1 MGRPAPLGTL
11 SSSYRE
17 LPPPRHLA
25 ASVACLW
32 VREVDDAGTHV
43 VLPDGCIDIVASRA
57 GVLTAGPDTGP
68 VPATLSAGETIVG
81 VRFRPGAAAPVLGWP
96 ASELRDQRIPLEE
109 LDGVKSFRA
118 ALELGAA
125 KKDLTPF
132 IEAVARRLRDAPPPD
147 PVVQEAIAQLVG
159 GARVSDLP
167 ATLFI
172 SERQLRRR
180 FHASVGYGP
189 KVFERVLRLQR
200 MLALAP
206 ATPGSLAR
214 LAAEAGYAD
223 HAHMAAE
230 CARLTGQPP
239 SALLDGRFPQAQEA
253 LAA

>member
-1 MGRPAPLGTL
+1 M

-43 VLPDGCIDIVASRA
+43 VLPDGCIDIVASSA

-68 VPATLSAGETIVG
+68 VPTTLRAGETIIG

-96 ASELRDQRIPLEE
+96 ASELRDRRI
-109 LDGVKSFRA
+109 
-118 ALELGAA
+118 ALE
-125 KKDLTPF
+125 DLWGKRARDVTDRGLLDT
-132 IEAVARRLRDAPPPD
+132 VARRLRDAPPPD
-147 PVVQEAIAQLVG
+147 PVVQQAIAELAR

-206 ATPGSLAR
+206 ATPGNLAR

-230 CARLTGQPP
+230 CARLTGLPP
-239 SALLDGRFPQAQEA
+239 GALLDVRFPQAQES

>member
-1 MGRPAPLGTL
+1 L
-11 SSSYRE
+11 SSTYRE

-32 VREVDDAGTHV
+32 VREVHAAGTHL
-43 VLPDGCIDIVASRA
+43 VLPDGCIDIVVSSA

-68 VPATLSAGETIVG
+68 VPSTLSAGETLVG

-96 ASELRDQRIPLEE
+96 ASELRDQRI
-109 LDGVKSFRA
+109 
-118 ALELGAA
+118 ALE
-125 KKDLTPF
+125 DLWGRRARDE
-132 IEAVARRLRDAPPPD
+132 IDRGLLDAVARRLQDAPPPD
-147 PVVQEAIAQLVG
+147 PVVQQAVAELAG
-159 GARVSDLP
+159 GARVSELP
-167 ATLFI
+167 ARLFL

-200 MLALAP
+200 LLALAP
-206 ATPGSLAR
+206 ATPGGLAR

-230 CARLTGQPP
+230 CARLTGLPP
-239 SALLDGRFPQAQEA
+239 SALLEVRFPQAEEP

>member
-1 MGRPAPLGTL
+1 L
-11 SSSYRE
+11 SSTYRE

-32 VREVDDAGTHV
+32 VREVDAAGTHV
-43 VLPDGCIDIVASRA
+43 VLPDGCIDIVASSA

-68 VPATLSAGETIVG
+68 VPTTLRAGETIVG

-96 ASELRDQRIPLEE
+96 ASELRDQRIPVGE

-118 ALELGAA
+118 ALEVGAA
-125 KKDLTPF
+125 RKDLTPAV
-132 IEAVARRLRDAPPPD
+132 EAVARRLRDAPPPD
-147 PVVQEAIAQLVG
+147 PVVQQAIFELVRG
-159 GARVSDLP
+159 RRVGELP
-167 ATLFI
+167 ELLFL

-180 FHASVGYGP
+180 FHVAVGYGP

-206 ATPGSLAR
+206 ATSGSLAR

-230 CARLTGQPP
+230 TARLTGLPP
-239 SALLDGRFPQAQEA
+239 GALLDDRFAQAAEP

>member
-1 MGRPAPLGTL
+1 VGRRAPLGTL
-11 SSSYRE
+11 SSTYRE

-32 VREVDDAGTHV
+32 VREVDAAGTHV
-43 VLPDGCIDIVASRA
+43 VLPDGCIDIVASSA

-68 VPATLSAGETIVG
+68 VPSALRPGDTIVG

-96 ASELRDQRIPLEE
+96 ANELRDQRIPVEE

-118 ALELGAA
+118 ALEVGAA
-125 KKDLTPF
+125 RKDLTPF
-132 IEAVARRLRDAPPPD
+132 VDAVARRLRDAPPPD
-147 PVVQEAIAQLVG
+147 PVVQQAIAELAG
-159 GARVSDLP
+159 GARVSELP
-167 ATLFI
+167 ARLFL

-200 MLALAP
+200 LLALAP
-206 ATPGSLAR
+206 ATPGGLAR

-230 CARLTGQPP
+230 CARLTGLAP
-239 SALLDGRFPQAQEA
+239 SALLEVRFPQAEEP

>member
-1 MGRPAPLGTL
+1 MGRRAPVGTL

-32 VREVDDAGTHV
+32 VREVDAAGTHV
-43 VLPDGCIDIVASRA
+43 VLPDGCIDIVASSA

-68 VPATLSAGETIVG
+68 VPTTLSAGETIVG

-96 ASELRDQRIPLEE
+96 ASELRDQR
-109 LDGVKSFRA
+109 V
-118 ALELGAA
+118 ALE
-125 KKDLTPF
+125 DLWGKRAREV
-132 IEAVARRLRDAPPPD
+132 IERGLLDAVARRLRDAPPPD
-147 PVVQEAIAQLVG
+147 PVVQQAIAELAG

-167 ATLFI
+167 ARLFL

-180 FHASVGYGP
+180 FHAAIGYGP

-200 MLALAP
+200 LLALAP

-230 CARLTGQPP
+230 CARLTGLSP
-239 SALLDGRFPQAQEA
+239 SALLDVRFPQAQEP

>member
-1 MGRPAPLGTL
+1 VGRRAPLGTL
-11 SSSYRE
+11 SSTYRE

-32 VREVDDAGTHV
+32 VREVDAAGTHV
-43 VLPDGCIDIVASRA
+43 VLPDGCIDIVASSA

-68 VPATLSAGETIVG
+68 APSALRAGDTIVG

-96 ASELRDQRIPLEE
+96 ANELRDRRVPLED
-109 LDGVKSFRA
+109 LGVKSFRA
-118 ALELGAA
+118 ALETDVA

-132 IEAVARRLRDAPPPD
+132 VDAVARRVRDAPPPD
-147 PVVQEAIAQLVG
+147 PVVQQAIAELAG
-159 GARVSDLP
+159 GARVSELP
-167 ATLFI
+167 ARLFL

-180 FHASVGYGP
+180 FHVSVGYGP

-200 MLALAP
+200 LLALAP

-230 CARLTGQPP
+230 CARLTGMPP
-239 SALLDGRFPQAQEA
+239 SVLLEVRFPQAEEP

>member
-1 MGRPAPLGTL
+1 VGRRAPVGTL

-32 VREVDDAGTHV
+32 VREVDAAGTHV
-43 VLPDGCIDIVASRA
+43 VLPDGCIDIVASSA

-68 VPATLSAGETIVG
+68 VPTTLSAGETIVG

-96 ASELRDQRIPLEE
+96 ANELRDQRVPLEE
-109 LDGVKSFRA
+109 LGVKSSRA
-118 ALELGAA
+118 ALGTGVAET
-125 KKDLTPF
+125 DLSPL
-132 IEAVARRLRDAPPPD
+132 IDAVARRLRDAPPPD
-147 PVVQEAIAQLVG
+147 PVVQQAIAELAG

-167 ATLFI
+167 ATLFL

-200 MLALAP
+200 LLALAP
-206 ATPGSLAR
+206 GTPGSLAR

-230 CARLTGQPP
+230 CARLTGLPP
-239 SALLDGRFPQAQEA
+239 STLLDVRFPQAQEP

>member
-1 MGRPAPLGTL
+1 VGRRAPVGTL
-11 SSSYRE
+11 SSTYRE

-32 VREVDDAGTHV
+32 VREVDAAGTHV
-43 VLPDGCIDIVASRA
+43 VLPDACIDIVASTA

-68 VPATLSAGETIVG
+68 APSALRAGDTIVG
-81 VRFRPGAAAPVLGWP
+81 VRFWPGAAAPVLGWP
-96 ASELRDQRIPLEE
+96 ANELRDRRVPLED
-109 LDGVKSFRA
+109 LGVKSFRA
-118 ALELGAA
+118 ALETDVA

-132 IEAVARRLRDAPPPD
+132 VDAVARRVRDAPPPD
-147 PVVQEAIAQLVG
+147 PVVQQAIVE
-159 GARVSDLP
+159 LP
-167 ATLFI
+167 ARLFL

-180 FHASVGYGP
+180 FHVSVGYGP

-200 MLALAP
+200 LLALAP

-230 CARLTGQPP
+230 CARLTGLSP
-239 SALLDGRFPQAQEA
+239 SALLDVRFPQVEEP